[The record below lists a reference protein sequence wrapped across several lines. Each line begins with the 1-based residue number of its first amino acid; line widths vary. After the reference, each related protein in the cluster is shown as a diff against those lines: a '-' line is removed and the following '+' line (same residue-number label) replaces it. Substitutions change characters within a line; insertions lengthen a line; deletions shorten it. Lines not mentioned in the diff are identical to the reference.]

1 MKLCSIAS
9 GSSGNCIFAGSE
21 TTSLLIDAGI
31 SGKRVEAGLAVL
43 DRSAK
48 ELDGIL
54 VTHEHSDHIQGLGVL
69 ARRYGIPIYATDG
82 TIQAMQ
88 QTKSLGKFPEGIFH
102 TIHADDTFTLGDIA
116 VHPFTISHDAAEPV
130 GYRMESGGKSIA
142 IATDLGVYRA
152 KGHLSNLAAG
162 HLLCEILH
170 DNLQEVLLGHLS
182 KENNY
187 EALAFE
193 TVACEVTTGDNP
205 YHSGDFHL
213 AVAKRSEVSPL
224 IEV

>member
-1 MKLCSIAS
+1 MQLYCK
-9 GSSGNCIFAGSE
+9 
-21 TTSLLIDAGI
+21 
-31 SGKRVEAGLAVL
+31 
-43 DRSAK
+43 
-48 ELDGIL
+48 DGIVVAWHDDGQAIPDDAYPGMTRIVVPAGTALERDGKLWL
-54 VTHEHSDHIQGLGVL
+54 VYTGVHRDALGEVI
-69 ARRYGIPIYATDG
+69 RIPGRFLTAEDELF
-82 TIQAMQ
+82 
-88 QTKSLGKFPEGIFH
+88 KS
-102 TIHADDTFTLGDIA
+102 
-116 VHPFTISHDAAEPV
+116 V

-142 IATDLGVYRA
+142 IATDLGVYSDYTVQNLTGLDAVLLEANHDENMLAVGPYPYPLKQRIAGA

>member
-1 MKLCSIAS
+1 MGDRTIFSYSIGA
-9 GSSGNCIFAGSE
+9 
-21 TTSLLIDAGI
+21 
-31 SGKRVEAGLAVL
+31 
-43 DRSAK
+43 
-48 ELDGIL
+48 
-54 VTHEHSDHIQGLGVL
+54 EHSRNRPG
-69 ARRYGIPIYATDG
+69 
-82 TIQAMQ
+82 
-88 QTKSLGKFPEGIFH
+88 
-102 TIHADDTFTLGDIA
+102 
-116 VHPFTISHDAAEPV
+116 
-130 GYRMESGGKSIA
+130 
-142 IATDLGVYRA
+142 A